1 MADEDLGDA
10 EMLLQLNLNET
21 NRTFMPNSTA
31 VPLPDLNARRSR
43 PVVAV
48 LGYQGRVAGLAE
60 HLPLGWSL
68 RNPGDL
74 IEARDAEIV
83 VVSGATVKDVGAA
96 RAALPARTRIVA
108 LVDDA
113 AASELVAG
121 VLTAGADV
129 CVRGGPPAIL
139 ASHLVAC
146 RRRQQAG
153 RPDDQ
158 RADRWNNVQNP
169 PPRP

>member
-1 MADEDLGDA
+1 M
-10 EMLLQLNLNET
+10 
-21 NRTFMPNSTA
+21 
-31 VPLPDLNARRSR
+31 
-43 PVVAV
+43 
-48 LGYQGRVAGLAE
+48 LGYEGRVAGLAQ

-68 RNPGDL
+68 RHPGDL
-74 IEARDAEIV
+74 GGALDAEIV

-96 RAALPARTRIVA
+96 RAALPATTRIVA

-113 AASELVAG
+113 AAGALVAG
-121 VLTAGADV
+121 VLTAGADL

-146 RRRQQAG
+146 RRRQQQAE
-153 RPDDQ
+153 RRDDPA
-158 RADRWNNVQNP
+158 ADRWHDVQDL